1 MRPLKPLVAR
11 LGLLLLTLF
20 ALVGVFADL
29 LASEAPLVAVRDGRW
44 LVLPGVTAG
53 PAERAA
59 ASDPSAE
66 GFTLW
71 APVRAGPSTRSEL
84 GRSTPSSE
92 RHLLGTDAEGRDVLA
107 LLIHG
112 TRTTMLTTLLVLA
125 LALFTGVPFGAAA
138 AHGPELFDAML
149 TRTVELTG
157 ALPTVVLLAIL
168 HASRALPEWLAFVL
182 VVSALRSV
190 QIARLVR
197 GEVLRVEGNDFI
209 LAARALGVPSLG
221 ILRRHVLPHVWG
233 PVLVSAAFIGAAVVG
248 LEAAMS
254 FLGLGSADSMPSWGG
269 LVGQAGHG
277 VRAAAL
283 VPALGCI
290 ALTASAWYAL
300 ADALDDRIS
309 ARRGG
314 PSRV

>member
-1 MRPLKPLVAR
+1 MRPFKQSVGGAGLVVLA
-11 LGLLLLTLF
+11 LF
-20 ALVGVFADL
+20 ALVGLFADL
-29 LASEAPLVAVRDGRW
+29 LASEVPLVARRDGAW
-44 LVLPGVTAG
+44 LVLPAITAT
-53 PAERAA
+53 PALRAA
-59 ASDPSAE
+59 AADPSRE
-66 GFTLW
+66 GWTLW
-71 APVRAGPSTRSEL
+71 APVRAGPTTRSEV
-84 GRSTPSSE
+84 GANAPRSGQ
-92 RHLLGTDAEGRDVLA
+92 HLLGTDTDGRDVLA
-107 LLIHG
+107 LMIHG
-112 TRTTMLTTLLVLA
+112 TRTTMLATLLVLSIA
-125 LALFTGVPFGAAA
+125 LGIGVAFGALA
-138 AHGPELFDAML
+138 AHGPEIVDALL

-157 ALPTVVLLAIL
+157 ALPTVVLLALL
-168 HASRALPEWLAFVL
+168 HASRTLPEWLSFVI

-190 QIARLVR
+190 EIARLVR

-233 PVLVSAAFIGAAVVG
+233 PVLVSAAFIGAAVVA

-254 FLGLGSADSMPSWGG
+254 FLGLGLAASMPSWGG

-277 VRAAAL
+277 IPARAL

-290 ALTASAWYAL
+290 ALTTGAWYVL

-314 PSRV
+314 PHRV